1 MFENKKIFILGMA
14 KSGFEAAKLLAT
26 RNNKI
31 LITDQKEQKEEH
43 VSELKRLGVEY
54 IVTEHPEEI
63 LDQSYDVL
71 IKNPGIR
78 KDHVCVE
85 KARKLKIPV
94 INEVEMAAKLL
105 PKNVHI
111 IAVTGSNGKT
121 TTVTITYEI
130 LAAMGFPVYL
140 VGNIGTPLSSIVNQ
154 IKEND
159 MIVIEV
165 SDHQLCDMYE
175 FHPNIA
181 VLTNLSEVHLD
192 FHGDYKTY
200 KNVKKKLFQN
210 MTTHDIAILNHDNYD
225 VMELTSDLQCKKLYF
240 SGTQQKD
247 CYVMNGYIWYQ
258 DEKVIALDD
267 IRVQGMH
274 NYENIMCAI
283 LVAAQYGLDRE
294 VIREVLGNFGG
305 VEHRMEYVRK
315 LHGRTFYNDSKA
327 TNNKSTEIALDAFTA
342 PTIVLLGGLDRGQSF
357 DELEPHMEHVKHVIC
372 YGETKDKIKAFCDR
386 IKKDCIVLDDLE
398 ESVKAAY
405 NLSDEGDVILLSP
418 ACASWDQFETFEERG
433 ELFKKIV
440 EELN

>member
-26 RNNKI
+26 RNNKV
-31 LITDQKEQKEEH
+31 LITDQKEQNEEH

-54 IVTEHPEEI
+54 IVTDHPEEI
-63 LDQSYDVL
+63 LDKSYDVL

-78 KDHVCVE
+78 KDHICVE

-105 PKNVHI
+105 PKNVEM
-111 IAVTGSNGKT
+111 IAITGSNGKT
-121 TTVTITYEI
+121 TTATITYEI
-130 LAAMGFPVYL
+130 LAAMGCPVYL

-154 IKEND
+154 VKEKD

-181 VLTNLSEVHLD
+181 VLTNLSEVHID
-192 FHGDYKTY
+192 FHGDYQTY

-210 MTTHDIAILNHDNYD
+210 MTSHDIAILNHDNYD
-225 VMELTSDLQCKKLYF
+225 VMELTSDLKCKKLYF

-267 IRVQGMH
+267 IRIQGMH

-283 LVAAQYGLDRE
+283 LVAAQYGLDLE
-294 VIREVLGNFGG
+294 VVKEVLGNFGG
-305 VEHRMEYVRK
+305 VEHRIEYVRK

-327 TNNKSTEIALDAFTA
+327 TNNKSTEIALDAFTS
-342 PTIVLLGGLDRGQSF
+342 PTIILLGGLDRGQSF

-405 NLSDEGDVILLSP
+405 NLSDEGDIILLSP
-418 ACASWDQFETFEERG
+418 ACASWDQFDTFEERG

>member
-1 MFENKKIFILGMA
+1 M
-14 KSGFEAAKLLAT
+14 
-26 RNNKI
+26 
-31 LITDQKEQKEEH
+31 
-43 VSELKRLGVEY
+43 
-54 IVTEHPEEI
+54 
-63 LDQSYDVL
+63 
-71 IKNPGIR
+71 
-78 KDHVCVE
+78 
-85 KARKLKIPV
+85 
-94 INEVEMAAKLL
+94 
-105 PKNVHI
+105 
-111 IAVTGSNGKT
+111 
-121 TTVTITYEI
+121 TITYEI

-225 VMELTSDLQCKKLYF
+225 VMELTSDLKCKKLYF

>member
-26 RNNKI
+26 RDNKI
-31 LITDQKEQKEEH
+31 LITDKKEQKEEH

-54 IVTEHPEEI
+54 IVTDHPEEI

-225 VMELTSDLQCKKLYF
+225 VMELTSDLKCKKLYF

>member
-26 RNNKI
+26 RNNKV
-31 LITDQKEQKEEH
+31 LITDQKEQNEEH

-54 IVTEHPEEI
+54 IVTDHPEEI
-63 LDQSYDVL
+63 LDKSYDVL

-78 KDHVCVE
+78 KDHICVE

-105 PKNVHI
+105 PKNVEM
-111 IAVTGSNGKT
+111 IAITGSNGKT
-121 TTVTITYEI
+121 TTATITYEI
-130 LAAMGFPVYL
+130 LAAMGCPVYL

-154 IKEND
+154 VKEKD

-181 VLTNLSEVHLD
+181 VLTNLSEVHID
-192 FHGDYKTY
+192 FHGDYQTY

-210 MTTHDIAILNHDNYD
+210 MTSHDIAILNHDNYD
-225 VMELTSDLQCKKLYF
+225 VMELTSDLKCKKLYF

-267 IRVQGMH
+267 IRIQGMH

-283 LVAAQYGLDRE
+283 LVAAQYGLDLE
-294 VIREVLGNFGG
+294 VVKEVLGNFGG
-305 VEHRMEYVRK
+305 VEHRIEYVRK

-327 TNNKSTEIALDAFTA
+327 TNNKSTEIALDAFTS
-342 PTIVLLGGLDRGQSF
+342 PTIILLGGLDRGQSF

>member
-26 RNNKI
+26 RNNKV
-31 LITDQKEQKEEH
+31 LITDQKEQNEEH

-54 IVTEHPEEI
+54 IVTDHPEEI
-63 LDQSYDVL
+63 LDKSYDVL

-78 KDHVCVE
+78 KDHICVE

-105 PKNVHI
+105 PKNVEM
-111 IAVTGSNGKT
+111 IAITGSNGKT
-121 TTVTITYEI
+121 TTATITYEI
-130 LAAMGFPVYL
+130 LAAMGCPVYL

-154 IKEND
+154 VKEKD

-181 VLTNLSEVHLD
+181 VLTNLSEVHID
-192 FHGDYKTY
+192 FHGDYQTY

-210 MTTHDIAILNHDNYD
+210 MTSHDIAILNHDNYD
-225 VMELTSDLQCKKLYF
+225 VMELTSDLKCKKLYF

-267 IRVQGMH
+267 IRIQGMH

-283 LVAAQYGLDRE
+283 LVAAQYGLDLE
-294 VIREVLGNFGG
+294 VVKEVLGNFGG
-305 VEHRMEYVRK
+305 VEHRIEYVRK

-327 TNNKSTEIALDAFTA
+327 TNNKSTEIALDAFTS
-342 PTIVLLGGLDRGQSF
+342 PTIILLGGLDRGQSF

-372 YGETKDKIKAFCDR
+372 YGETKAKIKAFCDR

-405 NLSDEGDVILLSP
+405 NLSDEGDIILLSP
-418 ACASWDQFETFEERG
+418 ACASWDQFDTFEERG